1 MSYRFISRKEFK
13 NEINFYIIEDPET
26 QMLEDLDIKSIPK
39 ILAFF
44 VDPTDN
50 SNIRKIEFADEFK
63 GKILKEFFEQ
73 VASFQRIKHPTN
85 EL

>member
-1 MSYRFISRKEFK
+1 MSYRFIARKEFK
-13 NEINFYIIEDPET
+13 KDINFYIIEDPET
-26 QMLEDLDIKSIPK
+26 QMLEDLSIKSIPK

-44 VDPTDN
+44 VDPNDS
-50 SNIRKIEFADEFK
+50 SNIRKVEFADEFK

-73 VASFQRIKHPTN
+73 VASFQRIKYPAN